1 KDVSLIELYPGETVH
16 YIDIISRDVYLP
28 LLCCNL
34 IVSDV
39 EKDRFLDLFHRLL
52 NQTAATHTIQ
62 AESVVLPLPAFNI
75 LAHISQQ
82 EPERQQSILS
92 ILENTLT
99 NWSKQIKQL
108 LQEELKP
115 LFYGREQNSIKDQVQ
130 LWTSRINKLN
140 NLIVQLDSPFVQD
153 VLKNLARNRS
163 PYLSSFMDIKLE
175 ISRSVTHAERN
186 LSFVSTLSPWIFQI
200 NNSNNLN
207 EILLHLPSL
216 MHTLFLIWQ
225 HSHYYHQKDKFSQL
239 LEVVSSEIVLRS
251 KQIIAN
257 SISSKSTNTS
267 MSLKDALSI
276 CAMFR
281 GTYLD
286 YKEKADGLNSKYMIP
301 EKKIDPSRMVIW
313 HVNPYGENDPNK
325 DISSSN
331 DPYAV
336 LRKSSP
342 WPPRNAKCFQS
353 LNALIE

>member
-1 KDVSLIELYPGETVH
+1 M
-16 YIDIISRDVYLP
+16 DIISRDVYLP
-28 LLCCNL
+28 LLSCNL
-34 IVSDV
+34 LVSDI

-62 AESVVLPLPAFNI
+62 AESIVLPLPAFNI

-115 LFYGREQNSIKDQVQ
+115 SFYSREQSSIRDQVQ

-140 NLIVQLDSPFVQD
+140 NLLVQLDSPFVQD

-163 PYLSSFMDIKLE
+163 PYLASFMDIKIE
-175 ISRSVTHAERN
+175 ITRAVTHAERN

-207 EILLHLPSL
+207 EILSYLPSL

-239 LEVVSSEIVLRS
+239 LEVVSSEIVLRA

-257 SISSKSTNTS
+257 NISSKATN
-267 MSLKDALSI
+267 
-276 CAMFR
+276 
-281 GTYLD
+281 
-286 YKEKADGLNSKYMIP
+286 
-301 EKKIDPSRMVIW
+301 V
-313 HVNPYGENDPNK
+313 
-325 DISSSN
+325 
-331 DPYAV
+331 
-336 LRKSSP
+336 
-342 WPPRNAKCFQS
+342 
-353 LNALIE
+353 